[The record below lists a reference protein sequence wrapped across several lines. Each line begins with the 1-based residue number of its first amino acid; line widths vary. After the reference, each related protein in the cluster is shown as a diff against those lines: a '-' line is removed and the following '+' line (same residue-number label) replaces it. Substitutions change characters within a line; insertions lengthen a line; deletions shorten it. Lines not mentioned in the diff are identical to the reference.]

1 MFPEVG
7 STIVPPG
14 LSNPFLS
21 ASSTTAS
28 AILSLTLRPGLDAS
42 SLTQT
47 VAGIP
52 AVIWLRRTSGVLPT
66 ASSTLAEIFIMSILP
81 EFQQVNWELFFACDS
96 LNADPFQPN
105 WFEYTTRFPAF
116 FHGLGIFQNLR

>member
-14 LSNPFLS
+14 LSTPFLS

-42 SLTQT
+42 SFAQT
-47 VAGIP
+47 VAAIP
-52 AVIWLRRTSGVLPT
+52 VVMWLRRTSGVLPT
-66 ASSTLAEIFIMSILP
+66 ASSTLAEIFVISILL
-81 EFQQVNWELFFACDS
+81 EYQQGRLQLTWQKIPCKLLKTKNQSQRPGSSASCAWPIAC
-96 LNADPFQPN
+96 
-105 WFEYTTRFPAF
+105 
-116 FHGLGIFQNLR
+116 

>member
-42 SLTQT
+42 SFTQT
-47 VAGIP
+47 VAAIP
-52 AVIWLRRTSGVLPT
+52 AVMWLRRTSGVLPT
-66 ASSTLAEIFIMSILP
+66 ASSTLAEIFVISILL
-81 EFQQVNWELFFACDS
+81 EYQQGRRQLTSQMLPSPHLSNKNQS
-96 LNADPFQPN
+96 H
-105 WFEYTTRFPAF
+105 TTTSW
-116 FHGLGIFQNLR
+116 